1 MTQTGTIILVILL
14 VIIIGAI
21 IGAEIFLYRMEHC
34 KKNEK
39 ASSKGK
45 EENYEKK

>member
-1 MTQTGTIILVILL
+1 MTQTGTIILVVLL

-21 IGAEIFLYRMEHC
+21 IGAEIFLYRMEHS
-34 KKNEK
+34 KKSPE
-39 ASSKGK
+39 KGK